1 MNFGVTQTGEGRPLV
16 LLHGVGVD
24 HTIWDP
30 VLPLLVERCRAVTVD
45 LPGFGASSPA
55 GRGFDLRSVA
65 LRTADGLRRV
75 GIEEPYDLLGQS
87 LGGSVAVVLASERP
101 SSVDRLVL
109 GAPPGFVTGS
119 WLRAQAF
126 GAGTAAFVRAR
137 RFLGP
142 RLVDSRRA
150 RRVMFAGAISDGAR
164 LSAGQARAMIESS
177 RSARRVYAGTAVA
190 VETNLAPL
198 LRALSTPL
206 GLIWGE
212 RDNTVKLAVA
222 AEIQRIR
229 PGTPLEVV
237 AGSGHIPHVEA
248 PGEFAAA
255 LDRLLA
261 RLAEPG

>member
-1 MNFGVTQTGEGRPLV
+1 
-16 LLHGVGVD
+16 
-24 HTIWDP
+24 
-30 VLPLLVERCRAVTVD
+30 
-45 LPGFGASSPA
+45 
-55 GRGFDLRSVA
+55 
-65 LRTADGLRRV
+65 
-75 GIEEPYDLLGQS
+75 
-87 LGGSVAVVLASERP
+87 
-101 SSVDRLVL
+101 
-109 GAPPGFVTGS
+109 
-119 WLRAQAF
+119 
-126 GAGTAAFVRAR
+126 
-137 RFLGP
+137 
-142 RLVDSRRA
+142 
-150 RRVMFAGAISDGAR
+150 MFAGAISDGAR
-164 LSAGQARAMIESS
+164 LSAGQARAIIESS

-198 LRALSTPL
+198 LRALRTPL